1 MPQNRTLGTWVNAW
15 NLSPGEF
22 DSKPELFGPEDVNGN
37 ESLEWQLIITIEG
50 LVVIITIEG
59 LVVIDS
65 GVEQIVSV
73 VNSKY
78 FRSAEKEMII

>member
-37 ESLEWQLIITIEG
+37 ESLQ
-50 LVVIITIEG
+50 
-59 LVVIDS
+59 
-65 GVEQIVSV
+65 
-73 VNSKY
+73 
-78 FRSAEKEMII
+78 